1 MVEVSHLISTQQS
14 SFSVTEDKTEGRK
27 TLKQAAAEG
36 GCSEDLAEHLQGG
49 NSVLGDVHELQT
61 SGVTDCKGFSSNS

>member
-1 MVEVSHLISTQQS
+1 MEFFFNGKVSHLISTHQS

-36 GCSEDLAEHLQGG
+36 GCSEGLA
-49 NSVLGDVHELQT
+49 
-61 SGVTDCKGFSSNS
+61 KWSNSEFGVHVLKT